1 MDSEDERLIEKYK
14 TNSVKTYK
22 RYLKEKALVDK
33 MLAVLVW
40 IVAND
45 LLVDNRVLAKVRGT
59 LLEIENE

>member
-1 MDSEDERLIEKYK
+1 MNDGSELVEKYK

-45 LLVDNRVLAKVRGT
+45 LLVDERVLNMVRGT